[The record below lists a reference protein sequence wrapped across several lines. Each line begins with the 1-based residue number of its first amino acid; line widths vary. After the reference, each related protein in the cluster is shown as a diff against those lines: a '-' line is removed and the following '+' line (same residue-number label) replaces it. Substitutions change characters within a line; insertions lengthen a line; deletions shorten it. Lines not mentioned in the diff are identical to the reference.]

1 MTKDFWQRLGKA
13 LMTPPISLI
22 AAAGIFLGLGS
33 VLQNPDIVGETF
45 VNYTVI
51 QYLIG
56 IVRAL
61 ANGIFG
67 NLPLLFAVSVG
78 FGLAKQEK
86 KQPQPFLV

>member
-13 LMTPPISLI
+13 LMTPISLI

-67 NLPLLFAVSVG
+67 NLPLLF
-78 FGLAKQEK
+78 LYQ
-86 KQPQPFLV
+86 LVLD